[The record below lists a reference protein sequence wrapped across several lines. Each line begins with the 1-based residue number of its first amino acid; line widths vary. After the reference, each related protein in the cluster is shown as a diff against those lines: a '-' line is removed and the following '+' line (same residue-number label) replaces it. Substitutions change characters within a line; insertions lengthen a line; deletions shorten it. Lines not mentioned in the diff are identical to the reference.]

1 MPNPSDQEV
10 YTLDDGRRLCCSVTV
25 RLLPGKR
32 KVCEGALDGE
42 PVFAKLYLDPGR
54 GEKHWQREVEGI
66 RAFQERGILSPRLLY
81 AGTVGEDGWP
91 AILLAALSDHRSLK
105 DLLAEADPES
115 SEYWLKEMAALL
127 AEHHRAG
134 IEQTDLHLGNF
145 VISQNR
151 LYSLDGAGVRTV
163 TGELDRELS
172 LNNFALFLSQ
182 LPPSWNPKMPGL
194 FERYAETRG
203 WALPAGISDLEQR
216 VGRARDRRWVKF
228 REKLFRECTAFRY
241 SRAGSRTEIVSRPY
255 LSPELEALL
264 RDPDNCLQQAIK
276 ILKRGNTSTVWSADA
291 GDLHLVV
298 KRYNVKNFWHGI
310 KLNLR
315 RGRAFC
321 SWENAHRLLFHDI
334 LTPRP
339 VALLEVRR
347 NRLHPVAYLLT
358 EYVDGVGSHQ
368 WFLDATTTPE
378 AKADVAGRIAR
389 LFRQLQ
395 TQRISHGDLKAS
407 NILVVGREAML
418 IDLDS
423 MRGYETEKGFRN
435 PWQRDLRRFMANW
448 QGLPELAK
456 LFESALEQEGI
467 KLPPG

>member
-1 MPNPSDQEV
+1 MLKPSDQEI
-10 YTLDDGRRLCCSVTV
+10 YALDDGRQLRCSVTV

-32 KVCEGALDGE
+32 KVCEGTLDGE
-42 PVFAKLYLDPGR
+42 PVFAKLYLDSGR
-54 GEKHWQREVEGI
+54 GEKHWQREVDGI

-81 AGTVGEDGWP
+81 AGTAGEGGWP
-91 AILLAALSDHRSLK
+91 VILLAALSDHQSLK
-105 DLLAEADPES
+105 DLLAASDPES
-115 SEYWLKEMAALL
+115 CGHWLKEMAALL
-127 AEHHRAG
+127 AEHHQAG

-163 TGELDRELS
+163 AAELDRQAS

-182 LPPSWNPKMPGL
+182 LSSSWNSKVPEL
-194 FERYAETRG
+194 FAHYAQKRG
-203 WALPAGISDLEQR
+203 WAPPAGIGDLQQR
-216 VGRARDRRWVKF
+216 VERARERRWAKF

-241 SRAGSRTEIVSRPY
+241 SRSESRTEIISRPD

-264 RDPDNCLQQAIK
+264 RDPDSSLQQASTV
-276 ILKRGNTSTVWSADA
+276 LKRGNTATVWRADA

-298 KRYNVKNFWHGI
+298 KRYNVKSFWHGI

-315 RGRAFC
+315 RGRAFR
-321 SWENAHRLLFHDI
+321 SWESAHQLLFHDI

-347 NRLHPVAYLLT
+347 NRLRPVAYLLT
-358 EYVDGVGSHQ
+358 EYVDGVGSHH
-368 WFLDATTTPE
+368 WFLDATTTAE
-378 AKADVAGRIAR
+378 EKADVAGRIAR

-395 TQRISHGDLKAS
+395 TRRISHGDLKAS
-407 NILVVGREAML
+407 NILVAGKEVML

-423 MRGYETEKGFRN
+423 MRGFGAEKGFQRA
-435 PWQRDLRRFMANW
+435 WKRDLRRFMANW
-448 QGLPELAK
+448 QGAPELAK
-456 LFESALEQEGI
+456 LFEQALEKEGV
-467 KLPPG
+467 KVPPG